1 MGKVIFIT
9 GGVRSGKSAF
19 AEKYAKQLYKQ
30 FQKKNLFYIASGVAF
45 DEEMTKRIQRH
56 KKDRE
61 ASYID
66 WQTIEVLDLIPE
78 EVSFSNNDVV
88 LWDCITTW
96 LSNVLFQTE
105 QFEEKVRRQ
114 KIEENLGILKEKV
127 LYWKSKKA
135 IILLVSNEVLDE
147 ASSIYEEVIL
157 YRKILGELHQW
168 IVSICN
174 EAYELDYSIC
184 RRWK

>member
-1 MGKVIFIT
+1 MGKFIFIT

-30 FQKKNLFYIASGVAF
+30 LQKENLFYIASGVAF
-45 DEEMTKRIQRH
+45 DEEMTKRIHRH
-56 KKDRE
+56 QKDRE
-61 ASYID
+61 ASDID
-66 WQTIEVLDLIPE
+66 WRTIEVLDLIPE

-88 LWDCITTW
+88 LWDCVTTW

-105 QFEEKVRRQ
+105 YLEEKIRRQ
-114 KIEENLGILKEKV
+114 KIEDNLRILKEKI
-127 LYWKSKKA
+127 LYWKSKEVVM
-135 IILLVSNEVLDE
+135 LLVSNEVLDE
-147 ASSIYEEVIL
+147 TSSTYGEVIL
-157 YRKILGELHQW
+157 YREILGELHQW
-168 IVSICN
+168 IVSICD